1 MDDSVVLVFTTFPDI
16 ATARHIGTELLTR
29 QCVACVNLLPA
40 SESIY
45 RWEGELCR
53 QPEVVVLIKT
63 TRRVLPTLEGA
74 ILDLHPYACP
84 ELLAIEVVAGLPA
97 YLQWVA
103 DAVGHG
109 SGG

>member
-1 MDDSVVLVFTTFPDI
+1 MHDPIFLVFVTFPDI
-16 ATARHIGTELLTR
+16 ATARHIGTELVAR
-29 QCVACVNLLPA
+29 QCAACVNLLPA
-40 SESIY
+40 TESIY

-53 QPEVVVLIKT
+53 QPEVVALIKT
-63 TRRVLPTLEGA
+63 TRRVLPTLEAA
-74 ILDLHPYACP
+74 IHDLHPYACP

-103 DAVGHG
+103 NAVGHG